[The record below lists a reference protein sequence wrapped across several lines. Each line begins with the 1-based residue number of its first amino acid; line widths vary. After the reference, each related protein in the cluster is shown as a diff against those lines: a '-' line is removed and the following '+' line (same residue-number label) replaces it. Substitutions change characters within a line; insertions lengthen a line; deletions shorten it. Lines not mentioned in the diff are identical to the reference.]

1 MRTPIDMTAAEGP
14 SATAEARALLSQLD
28 DGEVDGRADGHG
40 DAFGK
45 GPGDGEVVSL
55 GVLSGAD
62 LCVLGG
68 TTHPV
73 CWKALQDAWC
83 LLDPKE
89 QDQLA
94 GVSTMG
100 MLHRGLIRDQPPGRG
115 VRALILPAS
124 YTMSAGLAVLLA
136 ARKSPALIIATHHE
150 SRTPSVTYFQPQGTT
165 AVVEEIPER
174 ADNGARSPL
183 DVIFSYRLLSQH
195 RTAAELARWAIKPIP
210 VARYQP
216 RPPRLI
222 CFFPRTEFPLAEG
235 GSPATSYQL
244 AVDGD
249 GERAHV
255 HGPDISADLDDQEL
269 SRLLAGV
276 VTRWST
282 GHPSNR

>member
-1 MRTPIDMTAAEGP
+1 MRTPIDMTAAEGA
-14 SATAEARALLSQLD
+14 SAAADARALLSRL
-28 DGEVDGRADGHG
+28 GHGHG
-40 DAFGK
+40 DGFDK
-45 GPGDGEVVSL
+45 GPGDGEVISL

-68 TTHPV
+68 TAHPV

-83 LLDPKE
+83 LLDQKE

-94 GVSTMG
+94 GIATMG

-115 VRALILPAS
+115 VKALILPAS

-150 SRTPSVTYFQPQGTT
+150 SRTPSVTYFQPQGTN

-174 ADNGARSPL
+174 ADTGARSPL
-183 DVIFSYRLLSQH
+183 DVLFSYRLLSQ
-195 RTAAELARWAIKPIP
+195 RRAAAELARWAMKPIP

-222 CFFPRTEFPLAEG
+222 CFFPRTEFPRAEG
-235 GSPATSYQL
+235 GSPTSYQL
-244 AVDGD
+244 AIDGD

-255 HGPDISADLDDQEL
+255 HGPDISADLDDQGL

-282 GHPSNR
+282 GRPQNP

>member
-1 MRTPIDMTAAEGP
+1 MRTPIDMTAAEG
-14 SATAEARALLSQLD
+14 ALAAADARALLSRL
-28 DGEVDGRADGHG
+28 GDGHG
-40 DAFGK
+40 DGFDK
-45 GPGDGEVVSL
+45 GPGDGEVISL

-68 TTHPV
+68 TAHPV

-83 LLDPKE
+83 LRDQKE

-94 GVSTMG
+94 GIATMG

-115 VRALILPAS
+115 VKALILPAS

-150 SRTPSVTYFQPQGTT
+150 SRTPSVTYFQPQGTN

-183 DVIFSYRLLSQH
+183 DVLFSYRLLSQH
-195 RTAAELARWAIKPIP
+195 RTAAELARWAMKPIP

-222 CFFPRTEFPLAEG
+222 CFFSCAEG
-235 GSPATSYQL
+235 GRGASYQL

-255 HGPDISADLDDQEL
+255 HGPDISADLDDQGL

-276 VTRWST
+276 VAKWTT
-282 GHPSNR
+282 GHPQNP

>member
-1 MRTPIDMTAAEGP
+1 MRTPIDMTAAEGA
-14 SATAEARALLSQLD
+14 SAAADARALLSRL
-28 DGEVDGRADGHG
+28 GDGHG
-40 DAFGK
+40 DGFDK
-45 GPGDGEVVSL
+45 GPGDGEVISL

-68 TTHPV
+68 TAHPV
-73 CWKALQDAWC
+73 CWTALQDAWC
-83 LLDPKE
+83 LLDQKE

-94 GVSTMG
+94 GIATMG

-115 VRALILPAS
+115 VKALILPAS

-150 SRTPSVTYFQPQGTT
+150 SRTPSVTYFQPQGTN

-183 DVIFSYRLLSQH
+183 DVLFSYRLLSQH
-195 RTAAELARWAIKPIP
+195 RTAAELARWAMKPIP

-222 CFFPRTEFPLAEG
+222 CFFPGTEFPRAEG
-235 GSPATSYQL
+235 GSPTSYQL
-244 AVDGD
+244 AIDGD

-255 HGPDISADLDDQEL
+255 HGPDISADLDDQGL

-276 VTRWST
+276 VTKWTT
-282 GHPSNR
+282 GGPGSVVN

>member
-1 MRTPIDMTAAEGP
+1 MRTPIDVTAAEG
-14 SATAEARALLSQLD
+14 ALAAADARALLSRL
-28 DGEVDGRADGHG
+28 GDGHG
-40 DAFGK
+40 DGFDK
-45 GPGDGEVVSL
+45 GPGDGEVISL

-68 TTHPV
+68 TAHPV

-83 LLDPKE
+83 LLDQKE
-89 QDQLA
+89 QEQLA
-94 GVSTMG
+94 GIAAMG
-100 MLHRGLIRDQPPGRG
+100 MLHRGLLRDQPPGRG
-115 VRALILPAS
+115 VRALILPAR
-124 YTMSAGLAVLLA
+124 YTMSAGLALLLD

-150 SRTPSVTYFQPQGTT
+150 SRTPPVTYFQPQGTR

-174 ADNGARSPL
+174 AGNGARSPL

-222 CFFPRTEFPLAEG
+222 CFFPRNEIPRAEG
-235 GSPATSYQL
+235 GRPASYQL

-255 HGPDISADLDDQEL
+255 HGPDISADLDDQGL
-269 SRLLAGV
+269 SRLLAGI

-282 GHPSNR
+282 GGPGSVVS